1 MRHGYPQK
9 WRRTSRFILSR
20 GRYLVRHPLF
30 LLLTLVGN
38 AFMVLG
44 AVAHF
49 WLERGINAQVTSFLD
64 SLWWSVSTVTTVG
77 YGDVVPITPVGRV
90 VGMGL
95 MIFGTALFSAFT
107 ALFASVLLM
116 PELEEIGH
124 GVRDKG
130 R

>member
-1 MRHGYPQK
+1 
-9 WRRTSRFILSR
+9 
-20 GRYLVRHPLF
+20 
-30 LLLTLVGN
+30 
-38 AFMVLG
+38 MVLG